1 MHALEEIQIDAD
13 CLFVQSFIVN
23 SWLADPVLRL
33 SLQKH
38 AEKVPQN
45 FVADDFLDEF
55 IVVFFP
61 FQQFVV
67 DVDALSDPYPFHSFN
82 FVWFEVGEKA
92 LADIFGDV
100 FGVS

>member
-1 MHALEEIQIDAD
+1 M
-13 CLFVQSFIVN
+13 
-23 SWLADPVLRL
+23 LRL

-82 FVWFEVGEKA
+82 FV
-92 LADIFGDV
+92 
-100 FGVS
+100 